1 MAAPSDP
8 QAEPKRKKSGP
19 NKTSS
24 KKTSSKKT
32 PSERLNKL
40 LPAVKD
46 GDPKAIHE
54 ARKLTRK
61 VAAELALTDAP
72 KKVRRAWRD
81 LRRAVAPVRDRDAAG
96 EHVRA
101 ALHELN
107 ASAAEIATFDRDWQ
121 SKRAEALAAMK
132 LPKLSKDVPRP
143 KHFKRKVRAALA
155 QQSAEIL
162 EAAPKVLRA
171 RTTETWHEWR
181 KTLKHYRY
189 TLELLEPA
197 PSALTD
203 VLDGL
208 GRLQDAEV
216 VLDILTGEARL
227 PHSKAALI
235 QREKGARQE
244 AQRQVRQA
252 WPALE
257 AVLQSR
263 LLPEKIS
270 N

>member
-1 MAAPSDP
+1 MAAPSDQQP
-8 QAEPKRKKSGP
+8 KQKRKKS
-19 NKTSS
+19 SS
-24 KKTSSKKT
+24 KKTSFKKT

-40 LPAVKD
+40 LPAVQE
-46 GDPKAIHE
+46 GDAKAIHE

-81 LRRAVAPVRDRDAAG
+81 LRRAVAPIRDRDAAG

-101 ALHELN
+101 ALAELH
-107 ASAAEIATFDRDWQ
+107 ASDTEIQAFEQGWQ
-121 SKRAEALAAMK
+121 SKRAEALAALK
-132 LPKLSKDVPRP
+132 LPKMAGDVPRP
-143 KHFKRKVRAALA
+143 KHFKRKVRAALTE
-155 QQSAEIL
+155 QSADIL
-162 EAAPKVLRA
+162 EVAPKVLRA
-171 RTTETWHEWR
+171 RKPETWHEWR
-181 KTLKHYRY
+181 KSLKHYRY

-197 PSALTD
+197 PTALTD

-216 VLDILTGEARL
+216 VLDILTGEAWL
-227 PHSKAALI
+227 PHSKDVLI
-235 QREKGARQE
+235 KRERQARQE

-257 AVLQSR
+257 AWLHSKLEVSKAD
-263 LLPEKIS
+263 E
-270 N
+270 

>member
-1 MAAPSDP
+1 MAAPSD
-8 QAEPKRKKSGP
+8 QQPKQKRQKSSA
-19 NKTSS
+19 NKTSPNKS
-24 KKTSSKKT
+24 SSKKT
-32 PSERLNKL
+32 PSERLSKL
-40 LPAVKD
+40 LPAVKE
-46 GDPKAIHE
+46 GDAKAIHE

-81 LRRAVAPVRDRDAAG
+81 LRRAVAPIRDRDAAG

-107 ASAAEIATFDRDWQ
+107 ASEGEITAFEQDWER
-121 SKRAEALAAMK
+121 KRAEALAAMN
-132 LPKLSKDVPRP
+132 LPKLARDVPRP

-155 QQSAEIL
+155 QQSEAIL

-171 RTTETWHEWR
+171 KKTETWHEWR

-197 PSALTD
+197 PTALTD

-216 VLDILTGEARL
+216 VLDILTGEAWL
-227 PHSKAALI
+227 PHSKDVLI
-235 QREKGARQE
+235 ERERQARQE

-257 AVLQSR
+257 AVLHSR
-263 LLPEKIS
+263 LSQETTPP
-270 N
+270 